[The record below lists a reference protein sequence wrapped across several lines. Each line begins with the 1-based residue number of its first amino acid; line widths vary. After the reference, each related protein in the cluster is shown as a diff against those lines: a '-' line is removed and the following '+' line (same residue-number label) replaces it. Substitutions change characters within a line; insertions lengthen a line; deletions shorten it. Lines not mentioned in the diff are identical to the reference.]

1 MALHDMRLLT
11 ATEEVRLSRRIERGD
26 LKAKQQMIEA
36 NLRLV
41 HYVASDY
48 RGYGVEYEDLVQEG
62 TVGLVRAVEKFDHR
76 RGLKFSTYAIWWI
89 RRAVID
95 AIGKA
100 RPIRI
105 PSRAWRQ
112 LVQVRRAES
121 ELRKE
126 GASAPT
132 NEAIAERTGLSV
144 ERLRSL
150 HGSAH
155 VTASLD
161 EQIGT
166 DGTPLVELV
175 SDPEP
180 VDPLHDLELHETRRE
195 VWSMLRLLPPRHRE
209 VLVRRYGI
217 DGGGEQLHTEIGA
230 ALGLGEERS
239 RQLESEALHRLREL
253 RGGRRLAAA

>member
-1 MALHDMRLLT
+1 MDLHDTRLLT
-11 ATEEVRLSRRIERGD
+11 ATEEVRLGRRIERGD
-26 LKAKQQMIEA
+26 FAAKQQMIEA

-76 RGLKFSTYAIWWI
+76 RGLKFSTYATWWI

-100 RPIRI
+100 RPIRM

-112 LVQVRRAES
+112 LAQVRRAEG
-121 ELRKE
+121 ELRNE
-126 GASAPT
+126 GAGAPT
-132 NEAIAERTGLSV
+132 NEAIAERTELSV
-144 ERLRSL
+144 ERVRALRS
-150 HGSAH
+150 SAH
-155 VTASLD
+155 VTTSLD
-161 EQIGT
+161 EQIGA
-166 DGTPLVELV
+166 DGTPLVELI

-180 VDPLHDLELHETRRE
+180 VDPLHDLEMHETRRE
-195 VWSMLRLLPPRHRE
+195 VWSMLRLLPARHRE

-217 DGGGEQLHTEIGA
+217 DSGREQLHAEIGA

-239 RQLESEALHRLREL
+239 RQLESEALHRLREVG
-253 RGGRRLAAA
+253 RGRRVAVA

>member
-1 MALHDMRLLT
+1 MRLLS
-11 ATEEVRLSRRIERGD
+11 ATEEVRLSRRIQRGD
-26 LKAKQQMIEA
+26 LTAKQQMIEA

-48 RGYGVEYEDLVQEG
+48 RGSGVEYDDLVGEG
-62 TVGLVRAVEKFDHR
+62 TVGLVRAVEKFDYR

-95 AIGKA
+95 AIGEA

-105 PSRAWRQ
+105 PARAWRQ
-112 LVQVRRAES
+112 LAEVRRAES
-121 ELRKE
+121 DLRKE
-126 GASAPT
+126 GAGAVT

-144 ERLRSL
+144 ERVRALLR
-150 HGSAH
+150 SAH

-166 DGTPLVELV
+166 DATPLVELV

-180 VDPLHDLELHETRRE
+180 VDPLRDLERHETRRE
-195 VWSMLRLLPPRHRE
+195 VRSMLKLLPARHRD

-217 DGGGEQLHTEIGA
+217 DDGREQPHTEIGA

-253 RGGRRLAAA
+253 GGGRRVAAA

>member
-1 MALHDMRLLT
+1 MRLLT

-26 LKAKQQMIEA
+26 CTAKKHMIEA

-48 RGYGVEYEDLVQEG
+48 RGFGVEYEDLVQEG
-62 TVGLVRAVEKFDHR
+62 TVGLARAVEKFDHR

-95 AIGKA
+95 AIGEA

-105 PSRAWRQ
+105 PARARRQ
-112 LVQVRRAES
+112 LAEVRRVES

-126 GASAPT
+126 GADAAT
-132 NEAIAERTGLSV
+132 NEAIAGCTELSV
-144 ERLRSL
+144 ERVGALR
-150 HGSAH
+150 GSAR

-175 SDPEP
+175 GDPAP
-180 VDPLHDLELHETRRE
+180 VDPLRDIELHETRRE
-195 VWSMLRLLPPRHRE
+195 VRSMLKLLPARHRE

-217 DGGGEQLHTEIGA
+217 DDGHEQPHTEIGA
-230 ALGLGEERS
+230 ALGLGAERS

-253 RGGRRLAAA
+253 GGGRRAAAAEV

>member
-1 MALHDMRLLT
+1 MDLHNMRLLS

-26 LKAKQQMIEA
+26 FTAKHQMIEA

-41 HYVASDY
+41 HFVASDY
-48 RGYGVEYEDLVQEG
+48 RNYGVEYDDLVQEG

-95 AIGKA
+95 AIAEA

-105 PSRAWRQ
+105 PARAWRQ
-112 LVQVRRAES
+112 LAQVRRAES
-121 ELRKE
+121 ELRNE
-126 GASAPT
+126 GAGAAD
-132 NEAIAERTGLSV
+132 EAIAKRTELSV
-144 ERLRSL
+144 ERVRALRS
-150 HGSAH
+150 SAH

-175 SDPEP
+175 SDPKP
-180 VDPLHDLELHETRRE
+180 VDPLRDLELHETRRE

-217 DGGGEQLHTEIGA
+217 DGGREQPHTEIGA

-239 RQLESEALHRLREL
+239 RQLEAEALHRLREL
-253 RGGRRLAAA
+253 GGGRRVAAA